1 MKAFLRAVSGVL
13 LVAMLFALTLW
24 RNDAFPDLSG
34 ITAFLKETQSRLDV
48 ITQAG
53 EGGWAS
59 VARPSGSE
67 GEFPEYEL
75 SEGIPPELEALIC
88 EGMLNQ
94 SESID
99 VSAFHKGE
107 DYIQQVVSQIRFT
120 HPELFF
126 VDKNFGIKKN
136 PDTGVVQSL
145 EPKYTTASKAETE
158 GMMAEYESMLAAI
171 VASVPEGSDFDKLLY
186 IHDYFV
192 REYCYDQTLTIRD
205 AYTFFKLKT
214 GVCQAYMLALIA
226 VAGEVGIESVPVTSS
241 RMNHAWNMVKLDGAW
256 YHVDVTWDDVVSY
269 PSYTSYEYFLQSDAG
284 IIAIDADIINE
295 SVAVPNWHC
304 DWSST
309 QKATDTRYD
318 SAVWRNSR
326 TPIVKGQGS
335 YYCVVSEP
343 DSKEDRV
350 LGGVYTGTDPA
361 TMTRLFSVNAIW
373 MAPEGGSYYLACYSG
388 LAVYGDL
395 LIYNTHNSLRAYN
408 MATGTNTQLKL
419 FATDLGNKAI
429 YGLCGVS
436 ADGTVSFV
444 AAPDE
449 RGTTYT
455 IMTHRVV

>member
-13 LVAMLFALTLW
+13 LTVMLFTFTLW

-34 ITAFLKETQSRLDV
+34 VTEFLKETQSRLDV

-53 EGGWAS
+53 DGGWAS
-59 VARPSGSE
+59 VTRPSGSE

-75 SEGIPPELEALIC
+75 SEGIPPDLEALIC

-99 VSAFHKGE
+99 VSSFHKGE

-136 PDTGVVQSL
+136 RDTGVVQSL
-145 EPKYTTASKAETE
+145 EPKYTTASKAETDL
-158 GMMAEYESMLAAI
+158 MMAEYESMLADV
-171 VASVPEGSDFDKLLY
+171 VAGVPDGSDFDKLLY

-192 REYCYDQTLTIRD
+192 RDYCYDQTLTIRD
-205 AYTFFKLKT
+205 AYTFFKQKT

-226 VAGEVGIESVPVTSS
+226 VAEEVGIESVPVTSA
-241 RMNHAWNMVKLDGAW
+241 RMNHAWNLVKLDGAW

-284 IIAIDADIINE
+284 IIAIDDDIINE
-295 SVAVPNWHC
+295 NVEVPNWHC

-318 SAVWRNSR
+318 NAAWRNSR
-326 TPIVKGQGS
+326 TPIVKGKGN
-335 YYCVVSEP
+335 YYCVVPEP

-350 LGGVYTGTDPA
+350 LGGVYTGTDPDA
-361 TMTRLFSVNAIW
+361 MSRLFSVSGIW
-373 MAPEGGSYYLACYSG
+373 MAPSGGYYLACYSG

-408 MATGTNTQLKL
+408 MTTGANIQLKL
-419 FATDLGNKAI
+419 FATELGVGSI

-436 ADGTVSFV
+436 GDGIVSFLV
-444 AAPDE
+444 APDE
-449 RGTTYT
+449 RGTQYTVMTYR
-455 IMTHRVV
+455 IA